1 MPRRLFKTLFASIA
15 MPQASRGATTRVP
28 ASLAA
33 LMAGL
38 LAVMTPTQFAAA
50 EVDNNAFRY
59 SGSSDGEYK
68 LGARDKVRIQVFEWR
83 PARDEIYAWE
93 ALNAEYTVD
102 ESGRLALPLVGQ
114 VPAAGSSTGE
124 LAAVISRR
132 LQERMGTVTE
142 PDTTVEIVQYRPFY
156 IVGQVEKPG
165 EYNFRPGMTVLQA
178 VSISGGLLRSTGTD
192 AMSLARDLVRTEG
205 DETLME
211 HEHDMLLA
219 RHARLTAE
227 LDGHA
232 SVVFPSVLA
241 AKANVPAIGALMENE
256 RLVFNSRLKA
266 FNTQMSALSQL
277 KSNLEKEVT
286 SLGRQVEAHNR
297 RVELLERELSGI
309 RTLAQKGLATTPR
322 LLGLERN
329 LAQLQGD
336 GLRLESRQT
345 AVSQDITRTEISMIE
360 LQTKRANDITEAMQD
375 TSIQLARIGTRQTV
389 NDRLLNDTRQR
400 AALQLS
406 QPAQI
411 NRITPSYVIVRT
423 LAGDSFELTANEASV
438 LLPGDTLKVE
448 MQLAGAGDSEQGS
461 ATNAQ
466 PGASLDLSKVPK
478 RAALQDLRL
487 P

>member
-1 MPRRLFKTLFASIA
+1 MPSRLFKRNTLNIELPGAFAGATRIALGSLALALVGMLAILSIA
-15 MPQASRGATTRVP
+15 RPVH
-28 ASLAA
+28 
-33 LMAGL
+33 
-38 LAVMTPTQFAAA
+38 A
-50 EVDNNAFRY
+50 EVDNNAVKY
-59 SGSSDGEYK
+59 AGASESEYK
-68 LGARDKVRIQVFEWR
+68 LGPRDKVRIQVFEWR
-83 PARDEIYAWE
+83 PARDEIFAWE

-102 ESGRLALPLVGQ
+102 VSGRLALPLVGQ
-114 VPAAGSSTGE
+114 IPAAGSSTGE

-142 PDTTVEIVQYRPFY
+142 PDTTVEIIQYRPFY

-165 EYNFRPGMTVLQA
+165 EYAFRPGLTVLQA

-192 AMSLARDLVRTEG
+192 ALSLARDLVKTEG

-227 LDGHA
+227 LDGHN

-241 AKANVPAIGALMENE
+241 AKKNIPAVEALIENE

-297 RVELLERELSGI
+297 RVGLLERELGGI
-309 RTLAQKGLATTPR
+309 RTLAKKGLATTPR

-360 LQTKRANDITEAMQD
+360 LQTKRANDITQAMQD
-375 TSIQLARIGTRQTV
+375 TSIQLARIGTRKTV
-389 NDRLLNDTRQR
+389 NGRLLIDTRQR
-400 AALQLS
+400 AALQMS
-406 QPAQI
+406 QPAQA
-411 NRITPSYVIVRT
+411 NRITPNYLIVRT
-423 LAGDSFELTANEASV
+423 LAGDSFELTANETSV

-448 MQLAGAGDSEQGS
+448 LQLAGGAESDTGPAVNGR
-461 ATNAQ
+461 
-466 PGASLDLSKVPK
+466 PGASLNLSTAPK
-478 RAALQDLRL
+478 RAALEDLRL

>member
-1 MPRRLFKTLFASIA
+1 MPSRLFKPNTLHNDLPRAIA
-15 MPQASRGATTRVP
+15 RAARQA
-28 ASLAA
+28 
-33 LMAGL
+33 L
-38 LAVMTPTQFAAA
+38 LAFALALAGMLAIPTTAQPLRA
-50 EVDNNAFRY
+50 EVGNSSVNY
-59 SGSSDGEYK
+59 SGVPETEYK
-68 LGARDKVRIQVFEWR
+68 LGPRDKVRIQVFEWR
-83 PARDEIYAWE
+83 PARDEIFAWE
-93 ALNAEYTVD
+93 ALNAEYTIDV
-102 ESGRLALPLVGQ
+102 SGRLALPLVGQ

-165 EYNFRPGMTVLQA
+165 EYAFRPGLTVLQA
-178 VSISGGLLRSTGTD
+178 VSISGGLLRSTGAD
-192 AMSLARDLVRTEG
+192 AMSLARDLVKSEG

-227 LDGHA
+227 LDGHN

-241 AKANVPAIGALMENE
+241 AKKNIPAIEALMENE
-256 RLVFNSRLKA
+256 RLVFNSRLKS

-297 RVELLERELSGI
+297 RVELLERELGGI
-309 RTLAQKGLATTPR
+309 RTLAKKGLATTPR

-360 LQTKRANDITEAMQD
+360 LQTKRANDITQAMQD
-375 TSIQLARIGTRQTV
+375 TSIQLARIGTRKLV
-389 NDRLLNDTRQR
+389 NGRLLTDTRQR
-400 AALQLS
+400 AALQMS
-406 QPAQI
+406 QTAEI
-411 NRITPSYVIVRT
+411 NRIIPNYLIVRT
-423 LAGDSFELTANEASV
+423 LAGDSFELTANETSV

-448 MQLAGAGDSEQGS
+448 MQLAGGAGSDAGAGS
-461 ATNAQ
+461 NGR
-466 PGASLDLSKVPK
+466 PGASLNLSTAPK
-478 RAALQDLRL
+478 RAALEDLRL

>member
-1 MPRRLFKTLFASIA
+1 MPRRPFKPFPLSIA
-15 MPQASRGATTRVP
+15 MPWSFRGVQTRALAT
-28 ASLAA
+28 LAA
-33 LMAGL
+33 LMAGV
-38 LAVMTPTQFAAA
+38 LAMLAPAQFASA
-50 EVDNNAFRY
+50 EVDGEHVKY
-59 SGSSDGEYK
+59 SASTESEYK
-68 LGARDKVRIQVFEWR
+68 LGPRDKVRIQVFEWR

-93 ALNAEYTVD
+93 ALNAEYTID
-102 ESGRLALPLVGQ
+102 EAGRLALPLVGQ

-156 IVGQVEKPG
+156 IVGHVEKPG
-165 EYNFRPGMTVLQA
+165 EYVFRPGMTVLQA

-192 AMSLARDLVRTEG
+192 AMTLARDLVRTEG
-205 DETLME
+205 DETLIE

-227 LDGHA
+227 LDGHT

-241 AKANVPAIGALMENE
+241 AKANVPAIAALMENE
-256 RLVFNSRLKA
+256 RLVFTSRLKS
-266 FNTQMSALSQL
+266 FDTQMSALSQL

-286 SLGRQVEAHNR
+286 SLGRQIEAHNR
-297 RVELLERELSGI
+297 RVELLERELTGI
-309 RTLAQKGLATTPR
+309 RTLAKKGLATTPR

-360 LQTKRANDITEAMQD
+360 LQTKRANDITQAMQD
-375 TSIQLARIGTRQTV
+375 TSIQLARIGTRQAV

-400 AALQLS
+400 AALQMS
-406 QPAQI
+406 QPAQHA
-411 NRITPSYVIVRT
+411 RITPNYLIVRT
-423 LAGDSFELTANEASV
+423 LAGDSFELTANETSI

-448 MQLAGAGDSEQGS
+448 MQLAAQGERELGS
-461 ATNAQ
+461 PANAR
-466 PGASLDLSKVPK
+466 PGADLDLSKTPK
-478 RAALQDLRL
+478 RAALENLRL